1 MRYAIVLTILPE
13 RTRPA
18 KPRACILETAEI
30 SRAENDA
37 HTAPSFR
44 GAVPASCS
52 FVARVQIGDGL
63 VNLPGLPAVSQF
75 HFWQTKS
82 GQNHMNTS
90 EIDSA
95 ILSAVGEHWTKIA
108 MVIARVADTVSHDLP
123 PGDEGYEV
131 ISRRIE
137 ALVHDG
143 RLLAQGDT
151 KNWRF
156 SEVRLKP
163 N

>member
-1 MRYAIVLTILPE
+1 
-13 RTRPA
+13 
-18 KPRACILETAEI
+18 
-30 SRAENDA
+30 
-37 HTAPSFR
+37 
-44 GAVPASCS
+44 
-52 FVARVQIGDGL
+52 
-63 VNLPGLPAVSQF
+63 
-75 HFWQTKS
+75 
-82 GQNHMNTS
+82 MNTS

-95 ILSAVGEHWTKIA
+95 ILEAVGERWTKIA
-108 MVIARVADTVSHDLP
+108 MVIARVVDAVRHDLP
-123 PGDEGYEV
+123 EHEGYEI

>member
-1 MRYAIVLTILPE
+1 
-13 RTRPA
+13 
-18 KPRACILETAEI
+18 
-30 SRAENDA
+30 
-37 HTAPSFR
+37 
-44 GAVPASCS
+44 
-52 FVARVQIGDGL
+52 
-63 VNLPGLPAVSQF
+63 
-75 HFWQTKS
+75 
-82 GQNHMNTS
+82 MNTP
-90 EIDSA
+90 EIDSV
-95 ILSAVGEHWTKIA
+95 ILSAVGEHWTKVA
-108 MVIARVADTVSHDLP
+108 MVIVRVADALSDGLP

-143 RLLAQGDT
+143 RLSAQGDT

>member
-1 MRYAIVLTILPE
+1 
-13 RTRPA
+13 
-18 KPRACILETAEI
+18 
-30 SRAENDA
+30 
-37 HTAPSFR
+37 
-44 GAVPASCS
+44 
-52 FVARVQIGDGL
+52 
-63 VNLPGLPAVSQF
+63 
-75 HFWQTKS
+75 
-82 GQNHMNTS
+82 MNTS

-95 ILSAVGEHWTKIA
+95 ILQAVGERWTKIA
-108 MVIARVADTVSHDLP
+108 MVMARVVDAVRHDLP
-123 PGDEGYEV
+123 EHEGYEI

-137 ALVHDG
+137 ALAHDG

>member
-1 MRYAIVLTILPE
+1 
-13 RTRPA
+13 
-18 KPRACILETAEI
+18 
-30 SRAENDA
+30 
-37 HTAPSFR
+37 
-44 GAVPASCS
+44 
-52 FVARVQIGDGL
+52 
-63 VNLPGLPAVSQF
+63 
-75 HFWQTKS
+75 
-82 GQNHMNTS
+82 MNTS
-90 EIDSA
+90 ELDSA
-95 ILSAVGEHWTKIA
+95 ILEAVERWTKIA
-108 MVIARVADTVSHDLP
+108 MVIARVVDAVRHDLP
-123 PGDEGYEV
+123 EHEGYEI

>member
-1 MRYAIVLTILPE
+1 
-13 RTRPA
+13 
-18 KPRACILETAEI
+18 
-30 SRAENDA
+30 
-37 HTAPSFR
+37 
-44 GAVPASCS
+44 
-52 FVARVQIGDGL
+52 
-63 VNLPGLPAVSQF
+63 
-75 HFWQTKS
+75 
-82 GQNHMNTS
+82 MNTP
-90 EIDSA
+90 EIDSV
-95 ILSAVGEHWTKIA
+95 ILSAVGERWTKVA
-108 MVIARVADTVSHDLP
+108 MVIVRVADALSDGLP

-143 RLLAQGDT
+143 PLAAQGDT

>member
-1 MRYAIVLTILPE
+1 
-13 RTRPA
+13 
-18 KPRACILETAEI
+18 
-30 SRAENDA
+30 
-37 HTAPSFR
+37 
-44 GAVPASCS
+44 
-52 FVARVQIGDGL
+52 
-63 VNLPGLPAVSQF
+63 
-75 HFWQTKS
+75 
-82 GQNHMNTS
+82 MNTS
-90 EIDSA
+90 EIDSV
-95 ILSAVGEHWTKIA
+95 ILSAVREHWTKTA
-108 MVIARVADTVSHDLP
+108 MVIARVVDGVSHDLP

-163 N
+163 S

>member
-1 MRYAIVLTILPE
+1 
-13 RTRPA
+13 
-18 KPRACILETAEI
+18 
-30 SRAENDA
+30 
-37 HTAPSFR
+37 
-44 GAVPASCS
+44 
-52 FVARVQIGDGL
+52 
-63 VNLPGLPAVSQF
+63 
-75 HFWQTKS
+75 
-82 GQNHMNTS
+82 MNMS

-95 ILSAVGEHWTKIA
+95 ILQAVGERWTKIA
-108 MVIARVADTVSHDLP
+108 MVIARVVDAVRHDMP
-123 PGDEGYEV
+123 EHEGYEI

>member
-1 MRYAIVLTILPE
+1 
-13 RTRPA
+13 
-18 KPRACILETAEI
+18 
-30 SRAENDA
+30 
-37 HTAPSFR
+37 
-44 GAVPASCS
+44 
-52 FVARVQIGDGL
+52 
-63 VNLPGLPAVSQF
+63 
-75 HFWQTKS
+75 
-82 GQNHMNTS
+82 MNTS
-90 EIDSA
+90 EIDSV

-123 PGDEGYEV
+123 PGDDGYEV

-143 RLLAQGDT
+143 RLLAKGDA

-156 SEVRLKP
+156 SEIRLKP

>member
-1 MRYAIVLTILPE
+1 
-13 RTRPA
+13 
-18 KPRACILETAEI
+18 
-30 SRAENDA
+30 
-37 HTAPSFR
+37 
-44 GAVPASCS
+44 
-52 FVARVQIGDGL
+52 
-63 VNLPGLPAVSQF
+63 
-75 HFWQTKS
+75 
-82 GQNHMNTS
+82 MNTS

-95 ILSAVGEHWTKIA
+95 ILQAVGERWTKIA
-108 MVIARVADTVSHDLP
+108 MVMARGVDAVRHDLP
-123 PGDEGYEV
+123 EHEGYEI

>member
-1 MRYAIVLTILPE
+1 M
-13 RTRPA
+13 
-18 KPRACILETAEI
+18 K
-30 SRAENDA
+30 
-37 HTAPSFR
+37 
-44 GAVPASCS
+44 
-52 FVARVQIGDGL
+52 
-63 VNLPGLPAVSQF
+63 
-75 HFWQTKS
+75 
-82 GQNHMNTS
+82 TS
-90 EIDSA
+90 EIDSV
-95 ILSAVGEHWTKIA
+95 ILSAVGGHWTKTA
-108 MVIARVADTVSHDLP
+108 MVILRVADAVSHDLP
-123 PGDEGYEV
+123 AGDESYEV

>member
-1 MRYAIVLTILPE
+1 
-13 RTRPA
+13 
-18 KPRACILETAEI
+18 
-30 SRAENDA
+30 
-37 HTAPSFR
+37 
-44 GAVPASCS
+44 
-52 FVARVQIGDGL
+52 
-63 VNLPGLPAVSQF
+63 
-75 HFWQTKS
+75 
-82 GQNHMNTS
+82 MNTS
-90 EIDSA
+90 ELDSA
-95 ILSAVGEHWTKIA
+95 ILEAVGERWTKIA
-108 MVIARVADTVSHDLP
+108 MVIARVVDAVRHDLP
-123 PGDEGYEV
+123 EHEGYEI